1 MENDPDIVSM
11 IGASAALTI
20 SGAPFMGPI
29 GAIKIGMIKDTFI
42 FVCFSNIV
50 SQELW

>member
-29 GAIKIGMIKDTFI
+29 GAIKIGMINDNFI
-42 FVCFSNIV
+42 LI
-50 SQELW
+50 LL

>member
-29 GAIKIGMIKDTFI
+29 GAIRIGMIKDKFI
-42 FVCFSNIV
+42 FNPTINEIKEST
-50 SQELW
+50 